1 LNEVFVTL
9 LKKRSLA
16 DLLGPIHEPLDPLA
30 MAEVLP
36 RAWDGPHV
44 ALRLVEGFV
53 TVLKLPMRGGP
64 ARLRSAWPP
73 YMYEFADLAAQA
85 EQGELERTHE
95 QQNRV
100 RIVPSAVE
108 IAHMEASVYWPTQY
122 LGADPDLREAV
133 NMIAL
138 AHALGLDAAW
148 VAKKRGGSADTWRMR
163 HDAGCERIASALER
177 DRAAVF

>member
-85 EQGELERTHE
+85 EGGELEKTQAE
-95 QQNRV
+95 QNRV
-100 RIVPSAVE
+100 RIIPTARE
-108 IAHMEASVYWPTQY
+108 IACAEEATYWPVQY
-122 LGADPDLREAV
+122 LGAEPELREAV
-133 NMIAL
+133 NMLGL
-138 AHALGLDAAW
+138 AHAIGRDAAW